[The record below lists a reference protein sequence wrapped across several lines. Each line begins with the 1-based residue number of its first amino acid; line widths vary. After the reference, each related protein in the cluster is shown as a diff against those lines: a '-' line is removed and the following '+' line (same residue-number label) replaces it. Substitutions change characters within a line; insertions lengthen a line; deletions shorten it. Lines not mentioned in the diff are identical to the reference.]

1 MGVLREYRHRTLEER
16 LKLYSSVRELHGKG
30 VLADEIG
37 QALSM
42 SREDV
47 SYWLR
52 VDRPSRNIYDP
63 DLTPR
68 PELVYLVGAYLGD
81 GRTAGPQDKK
91 VRFKVADIE
100 FAKLLN
106 TLTARILC
114 AKEKPVTLERGFH
127 CVDYDSAVLYDFLQQ
142 PLENLIPTIESNPNM
157 FLRGFFDAEGYVTQ
171 TVNDSLQTLTAIR
184 VGAANCVRDY
194 LEIVGRFLSALGI
207 TWRIRVTNK
216 AGQAMVIRGRT
227 FYRKRDVYHVEITS
241 SDCVKAFQAH
251 VDFSIPEKK
260 RKLADLISL
269 ISISDPIDRYQA
281 FTMDYRRIG
290 RKWFRR
296 DRTEPS
302 RM

>member
-100 FAKLLN
+100 FA
-106 TLTARILC
+106 
-114 AKEKPVTLERGFH
+114 
-127 CVDYDSAVLYDFLQQ
+127 
-142 PLENLIPTIESNPNM
+142 
-157 FLRGFFDAEGYVTQ
+157 
-171 TVNDSLQTLTAIR
+171 
-184 VGAANCVRDY
+184 
-194 LEIVGRFLSALGI
+194 
-207 TWRIRVTNK
+207 
-216 AGQAMVIRGRT
+216 
-227 FYRKRDVYHVEITS
+227 
-241 SDCVKAFQAH
+241 
-251 VDFSIPEKK
+251 
-260 RKLADLISL
+260 
-269 ISISDPIDRYQA
+269 
-281 FTMDYRRIG
+281 
-290 RKWFRR
+290 
-296 DRTEPS
+296 
-302 RM
+302 